1 MSDADVRARLRDYRD
16 AALRHEV
23 SPDAWPRL
31 QRRLRREPWRRAGL
45 AAAGVALVVAV
56 AAVGPGLAAR
66 LTERGPA
73 TTARPGQPTVA
84 ARIPL
89 GCALS
94 NAGGGLGVGFGDVWV
109 ACQGALIRID
119 AATNRIAAVIPLQ
132 WMDGDAS
139 IAFSDDAVW
148 VASGNSKHPVIY
160 QLDPL
165 TNRQVSEIPVE
176 GGADGMVIAEG
187 TLWVVQYGQGAGTPG
202 RGTVARLDADIGGRS
217 GRVELPGWPNG
228 IRSGLGAVWVTVY
241 DAHDKPA
248 VYRVDPRTATPTR
261 VARGQLVVAA
271 GSDSL
276 WTATDAAGA
285 NLRRVDPATGRVLAT
300 VPVPRITRVASAPGA
315 VWACTDA
322 KLYRLDPNSG
332 QVVGTPVALEARPV
346 ALAVGEG
353 SIWVGEGGRETA
365 IVRLDP
371 TP

>member
-16 AALRHEV
+16 AALRREV

-31 QRRLRREPWRRAGL
+31 QRRLRREPWRRAGM
-45 AAAGVALVVAV
+45 AAAAVALVVAV

-73 TTARPGQPTVA
+73 TAARPGQPTVA

-94 NAGGGLGVGFGDVWV
+94 SAGGGLATGFGDVWV

-119 AATNRIAAVIPLQ
+119 AAANRIAAVIPLQ

-139 IAFSDDAVW
+139 IAVSQDAVW
-148 VASGNSKHPVIY
+148 VASGSSTHGVIY

-165 TNRQVSEIPVE
+165 TNHQVGELPLK
-176 GGADGMVIAEG
+176 GGADGMVIAQG
-187 TLWVVQYGQGAGTPG
+187 VLWVAQPGRGAGAAS
-202 RGTVARLDADIGGRS
+202 RGTVARFDTNFGGLL
-217 GRVELPGWPNG
+217 GPVKLPGRPAP
-228 IRSGLGAVWVTVY
+228 IRSGLGAVWVTTY
-241 DAHDKPA
+241 DARDRPA
-248 VYRVDPRTATPTR
+248 VYRIDPRTATVTR
-261 VARGQLVVAA
+261 VPRVQTVVAA
-271 GSDSL
+271 GPDSL
-276 WTATDAAGA
+276 WAGAEDPLA
-285 NLRRVDPATGRVLAT
+285 NLRRVDPATGRAVAT
-300 VPVPRITRVASAPGA
+300 VPVPGVTRMAFAPGA

-322 KLYRLDPNSG
+322 KLYRLDPNSA
-332 QVVGTPVALEARPV
+332 QVVGTPVALEAPPA

-353 SIWVGEGGRETA
+353 SIWVGERGREPA
-365 IVRLDP
+365 LVRFDP